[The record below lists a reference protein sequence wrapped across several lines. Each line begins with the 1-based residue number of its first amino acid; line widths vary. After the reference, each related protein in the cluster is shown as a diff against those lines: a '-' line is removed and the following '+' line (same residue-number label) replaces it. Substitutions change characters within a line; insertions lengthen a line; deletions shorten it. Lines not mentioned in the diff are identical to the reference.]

1 LPSLFFLSRRYKIMV
16 LIIGITGSTGAIYGI
31 RMLEVLSSMSDIET
45 HLVISE
51 AGETTI
57 RYETDKNLTDVRK
70 LARYSYDI
78 RDVAAQISS
87 GSFKRDGMIVVPC
100 TIKTASAIAN
110 SYNENLLIRSAD
122 VTLKERKK
130 LLLMVRETPLHLGHL
145 RMMEKL
151 TEMGAVIMP
160 PVPTFYTRPRTI
172 EEIVDHMVGRMLD
185 IFNIEHSLF
194 HRWSGCNPEG
204 ENADR

>member
-1 LPSLFFLSRRYKIMV
+1 MV
-16 LIIGITGSTGAIYGI
+16 LIIGITGSTGVIYGI
-31 RMLEVLSSMSDIET
+31 RMMEVLSSMNDVET

-57 RYETDKNLTDVRK
+57 RYETDKNIPDVRK
-70 LARYSYDI
+70 LANYSYDI
-78 RDVAAQISS
+78 KDVAAQISS
-87 GSFKRDGMIVVPC
+87 GSFKRDGMIVAPC
-100 TIKTASAIAN
+100 TIKTMSGIAN

-130 LLLMVRETPLHLGHL
+130 LLLMVRETPLHVGHL
-145 RMMEKL
+145 RMMARL

-160 PVPTFYTRPRTI
+160 PAPAFYTRPRTI
-172 EEIVDHMVGRMLD
+172 EEIVDHMVGKMLD

-194 HRWSGCNPEG
+194 HRWSGCNPTEQSPI
-204 ENADR
+204 DKF

>member
-1 LPSLFFLSRRYKIMV
+1 MV
-16 LIIGITGSTGAIYGI
+16 LIIGITGSTGVIYGI
-31 RMLEVLSSMSDIET
+31 RMLEVLSSMSDVET

-51 AGETTI
+51 AGETII

-70 LARYSYDI
+70 LARYNYDI

-87 GSFKRDGMIVVPC
+87 GSFMRDGMIVAPC
-100 TIKTASAIAN
+100 TIKTMSAIAN

-172 EEIVDHMVGRMLD
+172 EEIVDHTVGRMLD

>member
-1 LPSLFFLSRRYKIMV
+1 MV
-16 LIIGITGSTGAIYGI
+16 LIIGITGSTGVIYGI
-31 RMLEVLSSMSDIET
+31 RMLEVLSSMHDVET

-57 RYETDKNLTDVRK
+57 RYETDKNVNDVKK
-70 LARYSYDI
+70 LASCSYDI
-78 RDVAAQISS
+78 KDVAAQISS
-87 GSFKRDGMIVVPC
+87 GSFKRDGMIVAPC
-100 TIKTASAIAN
+100 TIKTMSGIAN

-122 VTLKERKK
+122 VTLKECKK

-145 RMMEKL
+145 RMMERL

-160 PVPTFYTRPRTI
+160 PAPAFYTRPRTI
-172 EEIVDHMVGRMLD
+172 EEIIDHMVGKMLD

-194 HRWSGCNPEG
+194 HRWSGCNPDG
-204 ENADR
+204 EIADR

>member
-1 LPSLFFLSRRYKIMV
+1 MV
-16 LIIGITGSTGAIYGI
+16 LIIGITGSTGVIYGI
-31 RMLEVLSSMSDIET
+31 RMLEVLSSMHDVET

-57 RYETDKNLTDVRK
+57 RYETDKNVNDVKK
-70 LARYSYDI
+70 LASYNYDI
-78 RDVAAQISS
+78 KDVAAQISS
-87 GSFKRDGMIVVPC
+87 GSFKRDGMIVAPC
-100 TIKTASAIAN
+100 TIKTMSGIAN

-122 VTLKERKK
+122 VTLKECKK

-145 RMMEKL
+145 RMMERL

-160 PVPTFYTRPRTI
+160 PAPAFYTRPRTI
-172 EEIVDHMVGRMLD
+172 EEIIDHMVGKMLD

-194 HRWSGCNPEG
+194 HRWSGCNPDG
-204 ENADR
+204 EIADR